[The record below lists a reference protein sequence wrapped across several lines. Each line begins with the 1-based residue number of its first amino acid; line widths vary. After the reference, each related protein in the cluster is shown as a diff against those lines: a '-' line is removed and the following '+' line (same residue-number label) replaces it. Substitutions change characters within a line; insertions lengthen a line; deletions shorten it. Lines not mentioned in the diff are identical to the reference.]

1 MLDKKD
7 LYTYQIL
14 EPINED
20 TTGLQI
26 GTTIIAYE
34 IRRYIDVRN
43 LVNTFAYQI
52 FCTQRIIIPN
62 QYSPGA
68 IDCTNGFSGY
78 PAIVA
83 NSITPNN
90 PPEHQKQWITDY
102 SPRTV
107 NASINQT
114 ISDGSNTSGSTTWQA
129 TSGSSTSESNTFGV
143 SATLGMW
150 GEDPN
155 ASISANASTTSG
167 SSTSNSTTT
176 GTQST
181 VGSVSSVGDTFSIKE
196 WACYANTD
204 STDSQINWVWGQEY
218 PWDVI
223 QYRAGTKNS
232 LITLPSFVQ
241 EVMKSPN
248 DQQLLPP
255 SLLSQFGVDF
265 TMKASWIVEPTEDGV
280 ASFQHVLDYF
290 TGAHQWDA
298 S

>member
-167 SSTSNSTTT
+167 SST
-176 GTQST
+176 G
-181 VGSVSSVGDTFSIKE
+181 F
-196 WACYANTD
+196 
-204 STDSQINWVWGQEY
+204 
-218 PWDVI
+218 
-223 QYRAGTKNS
+223 
-232 LITLPSFVQ
+232 
-241 EVMKSPN
+241 
-248 DQQLLPP
+248 
-255 SLLSQFGVDF
+255 
-265 TMKASWIVEPTEDGV
+265 
-280 ASFQHVLDYF
+280 
-290 TGAHQWDA
+290 
-298 S
+298 